1 MNLLQVV
8 KMTHNTWAISY
19 ISCPTRAH
27 KTFIINCDALK
38 KSLGSN
44 NMMHFMEMI
53 VTHPYLIAHFDRN
66 LLSALLY
73 EGGLISIYKIIMQT

>member
-1 MNLLQVV
+1 
-8 KMTHNTWAISY
+8 
-19 ISCPTRAH
+19 
-27 KTFIINCDALK
+27 
-38 KSLGSN
+38 
-44 NMMHFMEMI
+44 MMHFMEMI